1 MRKNTRKLQHLIVKI
16 HIALILVLLMDMST
30 VFFMA
35 VTAYHKKYF
44 SQLLK
49 MNCVTVC
56 VQITLSIGHV
66 SAETAFQV
74 EMPL

>member
-1 MRKNTRKLQHLIVKI
+1 
-16 HIALILVLLMDMST
+16 MDMST

-35 VTAYHKKYF
+35 VTASHKKYF

>member
-1 MRKNTRKLQHLIVKI
+1 
-16 HIALILVLLMDMST
+16 MDMSRA
-30 VFFMA
+30 FFVT
-35 VTAYHKKYF
+35 VTASHKKYF

-49 MNCVTVC
+49 VNCMSVYM
-56 VQITLSIGHV
+56 QIRLSIGLV

>member
-1 MRKNTRKLQHLIVKI
+1 
-16 HIALILVLLMDMST
+16 MDMSRE
-30 VFFMA
+30 FFVE
-35 VTAYHKKYF
+35 VTASHQNYF

-56 VQITLSIGHV
+56 MQITLSIGHV